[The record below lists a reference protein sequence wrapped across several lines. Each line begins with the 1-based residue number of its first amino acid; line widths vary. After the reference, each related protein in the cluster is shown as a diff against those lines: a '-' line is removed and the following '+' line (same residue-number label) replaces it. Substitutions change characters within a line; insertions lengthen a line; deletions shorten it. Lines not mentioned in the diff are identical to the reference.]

1 MTTTEQSYAI
11 TPQLGEKLKRY
22 QNTSAFVGLVFLALL
37 VAGYFLV
44 SPQQFFRSYLVG
56 FFFWFGMGAGCLLLL
71 MTQYLTGGAW
81 GMIIRRQ
88 LEAGSKTLYVMFWGF
103 LPLLIGVH
111 ILYWWSTPAGMADK
125 VIASKNLYLNVPF
138 LWMRWVVYGVVWLGL
153 TYLLNKWS
161 RLEEETKSTEYSK
174 KLEVLS
180 GPGVILYFF
189 TMTFCAVDYLM
200 TLEPHWYSTVYGF
213 MIVIGQALSA
223 MSFMVAILV
232 VVTKYPPMDHAVTK
246 RHLHDLG
253 KLLLALVMLWAY
265 MNFAQLLITW
275 SGNLPDEVIW
285 YIKRW
290 NGGWG
295 WIALSLLLLHFC
307 LPFLL
312 LLSQSLKKNPRTIFG
327 IAIFLICIRV
337 VDVFSL
343 VEPNF
348 ADVKNVQFSMS
359 WLDVAAPLGFGG
371 LWLALFFRNLPQ
383 QALMPL
389 GAPDLKKVLDHG
401 RDH

>member
-11 TPQLGEKLKRY
+11 TPQLGEKLKRH

-37 VAGYFLV
+37 IAGYFLAG
-44 SPQQFFRSYLVG
+44 PQQFFRSYLVG
-56 FFFWFGMGAGCLLLL
+56 FWFWLGMGAGCLLLL

-81 GMIIRRQ
+81 GMMIRRP
-88 LEAGSKTLYVMFWGF
+88 LEAGSRTLYVMYLGF

-111 ILYWWSTPAGMADK
+111 TLYWWTTPPGQADK
-125 VIASKNLYLNVPF
+125 VIQAKSLYLNLPF
-138 LWMRWVVYGVVWLGL
+138 LWVRWVIYGVVWLGI

-161 RLEEETKSTEYSK
+161 RQEEETKSTEYSK

-180 GPGVILYFF
+180 GPGVVLFF
-189 TMTFCAVDYLM
+189 LTMTFCAVDYIM
-200 TLEPHWYSTVYGF
+200 TLEPHWFSTVYGF
-213 MIVIGQALSA
+213 MIVMGQCLAA
-223 MSFMVAILV
+223 MAFVVAILV
-232 VVTKYPPMDHAVTK
+232 VVSGYPPMDHALTK

-253 KLLLALVMLWAY
+253 KLLLTLVMLWAY

-275 SGNLPDEVIW
+275 SGNLPEEVIW

-295 WIALSLLLLHFC
+295 WLSLSLLLFHFC

-312 LLSQSLKKNPRTIFG
+312 LLSQTLKKNPRTIFG
-327 IAIFLICIRV
+327 IAIFLILIHM
-337 VDVFSL
+337 VDVVSL
-343 VEPNF
+343 VEANF
-348 ADVKNVQFSMS
+348 ADVKDVRFTGS
-359 WLDVAAPLGFGG
+359 WLDVVALAGFGG
-371 LWLALFFRNLPQ
+371 LWMALFYRNLPQ
-383 QALMPL
+383 LGLMPL
-389 GAPDLKKVLDHG
+389 GAPDLKKALNHG